1 MHRSKQHLYSITS
14 SARQAALTNRDV
26 CAVATPARW
35 ACQCLDDKRIA
46 KRIRDQLHKENAMPR
61 TKVSVADVAEVAP
74 GLWSNAIRAG
84 DMLFI
89 SGQVARPFEGGTE
102 IVGKDE
108 YEQTRQ
114 IFSRIDRIIKAAGG
128 TMDNL
133 VKMTI
138 YVVDIKNNTEVWRAR
153 REFFAGD
160 FPASTLVEVRSLAK
174 PEVLVEIE
182 TVAYLGRS

>member
-1 MHRSKQHLYSITS
+1 MC
-14 SARQAALTNRDV
+14 RQGAGLAGICTVTDN
-26 CAVATPARW
+26 W
-35 ACQCLDDKRIA
+35 ACLCLDDKPTA
-46 KRIRDQLHKENAMPR
+46 ERIRDRLHQENTMPR
-61 TKVSVADVAEVAP
+61 TKLSVPDVAEVAP

-89 SGQVARPFEGGTE
+89 SGQVARSFEGGTE

-138 YVVDIKNNTEVWRAR
+138 YVVDIEKNTEVWRAR
-153 REFFAGD
+153 REFFTGD

-182 TVAYLGRS
+182 TVAYLGSGPTN

>member
-1 MHRSKQHLYSITS
+1 
-14 SARQAALTNRDV
+14 
-26 CAVATPARW
+26 
-35 ACQCLDDKRIA
+35 
-46 KRIRDQLHKENAMPR
+46 MPR
-61 TKVSVADVAEVAP
+61 TKLSVPDVAEVAP

-84 DMLFI
+84 DTLYI
-89 SGQVARPFEGGTE
+89 SGQVARPFDGGTE

-153 REFFAGD
+153 REFFTGD

-182 TVAYLGRS
+182 TAAYLGKS

>member
-1 MHRSKQHLYSITS
+1 MPKRLPSPS
-14 SARQAALTNRDV
+14 NRD
-26 CAVATPARW
+26 AWLAEGAE
-35 ACQCLDDKRIA
+35 AY
-46 KRIRDQLHKENAMPR
+46 R
-61 TKVSVADVAEVAP
+61 TLV
-74 GLWSNAIRAG
+74 RAG

-89 SGQVARPFEGGTE
+89 SGQEARPFEGGTE
-102 IVGKDE
+102 MVGKDE
-108 YEQTRQ
+108 YEQSKQ

-153 REFFAGD
+153 REFFTGD

-182 TVAYLGRS
+182 AVAYLGKSLGP